1 MPALAQVRF
10 LKTGAE
16 AVAAA
21 IRLARVHTG
30 RDRVL
35 GCGYHGWLDG
45 TSSGPG
51 VPDAVSA
58 LFAEIPF
65 NDPERSLAA
74 IRAAGPGLACV
85 VVEPVVDAA
94 PSAEWLGALRS
105 GTRECG
111 ALLVFDE
118 IKTALRVGLGGAA
131 ARYGGDPDLIVLG
144 KAIANGFPLAAVG
157 GRADIMAGVDRTWIS
172 STLATDAV
180 ALSAARATL
189 EVARAQSL
197 PTILDATGRR
207 LHEGL
212 AHLAATYPAARAQVS
227 GIPEMCYLR
236 YEDEAAGGGVARACA
251 RRGLLFKRNAYN
263 FVSLAHRDGDVDFAL
278 GVLEDSLRAC

>member
-1 MPALAQVRF
+1 
-10 LKTGAE
+10 
-16 AVAAA
+16 
-21 IRLARVHTG
+21 
-30 RDRVL
+30 VL

-51 VPDAVSA
+51 VPGAVSA
-58 LFAEIPF
+58 LFASIPF
-65 NDPERSLAA
+65 NDPDRSVAA
-74 IRAAGPGLACV
+74 IRAAGPELACV

-94 PSAEWLGALRS
+94 PSAEWLGALRAA
-105 GTRECG
+105 TRECG

-131 ARYGGDPDLIVLG
+131 ARYGGDPDLLVLG

-157 GRADIMAGVDRTWIS
+157 GPAEIMDGVRRTWIS
-172 STLATDAV
+172 STLATEAV

-189 EVARAQSL
+189 EVARDSNLTSL
-197 PTILDATGRR
+197 LDGIGRR
-207 LHEGL
+207 LHQGL
-212 AHLAATYPAARAQVS
+212 ARLAAEYPAGRARVS

-236 YEDEAAGGGVARACA
+236 YEDEATGGDVARACA

-263 FVSLAHRDGDVDFAL
+263 FVSLAHRESDVDFAL
-278 GVLEDSLRAC
+278 EVLEESLRAC